1 MRIYLIEQIESPRL
15 QQELRTVMKGSRR
28 LRKDFRRRMTRQLKL
43 RKLPRCRPTRFR
55 RLRDGSLRPMK
66 RLRRMAIG
74 LQTVLKQPRTMRR
87 GLRRLS
93 RHSRRTQRR
102 LHTPRE
108 LPPQITEAHRRTS
121 ELAAH
126 FGRTSSASAHT
137 STRKDKVFPKVY
149 KDFWRTFRRAHNI
162 FVSEARICR
171 IGFARS
177 DTLRAGSSGLP
188 YASDNRSAR

>member
-43 RKLPRCRPTRFR
+43 RKLLRRDPTRFR
-55 RLRDGSLRPMK
+55 RLRTDI
-66 RLRRMAIG
+66 LRRTECG
-74 LQTVLKQPRTMRR
+74 REWRCVVRRLLKQPRTMRH

-93 RHSRRTQRR
+93 RHLRRTQRR

-108 LPPQITEAHRRTS
+108 LPPQIAEAHRRTS
-121 ELAAH
+121 ELSAH
-126 FGRTSSASAHT
+126 IGRSFSASAYT

-177 DTLRAGSSGLP
+177 DTVRAGSSGLP